1 MHVHMFQTRSP
12 EEKPQ
17 IMVYLHKKKIDHE
30 PPNFSDQD
38 YESSSNE
45 SMQKK
50 STDHHLKQTS

>member
-1 MHVHMFQTRSP
+1 MCICFRQEVLKKS
-12 EEKPQ
+12 PQ